1 MNYNVLGAAAVYH
14 PFPVP
19 GVHRPCRDAGA
30 SSWRGLVRRAPE
42 EVQGRQD
49 RQTGS
54 EYQGQAGHGGAGDR
68 F

>member
-1 MNYNVLGAAAVYH
+1 MFQFTLNLLSFKNVADR
-14 PFPVP
+14 